1 MTLIKSRLEHV
12 FIRLSSTAPGD
23 PALRNLSTM
32 IDYTRKIAEFMGLS
46 LAAPAS
52 SY

>member
-12 FIRLSSTAPGD
+12 FLRLSSTAPGD
-23 PALRNLSTM
+23 PVLRSLSTM
-32 IDYTRKIAEFMGLS
+32 IDYTRKITESMGLS
-46 LAAPAS
+46 LPAPTS